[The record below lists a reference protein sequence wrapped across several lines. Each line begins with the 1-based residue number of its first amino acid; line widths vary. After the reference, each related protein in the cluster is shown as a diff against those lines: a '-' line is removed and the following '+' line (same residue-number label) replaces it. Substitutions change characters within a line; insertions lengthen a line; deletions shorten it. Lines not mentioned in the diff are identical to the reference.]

1 MIVQEIRKKGI
12 IDSLMTGMKFENQLH
27 QARANQSLNNAAK
40 PVSPANNSSAKTQEY
55 AIPLNKA
62 ILGKKYVFI
71 FFLIIPLFPFLP

>member
-27 QARANQSLNNAAK
+27 QARPANQQQSGQL
-40 PVSPANNSSAKTQEY
+40 NSSQPASHAASKAQEF

-62 ILGKKYVFI
+62 NLGKTCFNCDY
-71 FFLIIPLFPFLP
+71 

>member
-27 QARANQSLNNAAK
+27 QAKPNQSIQLNTSQ
-40 PVSPANNSSAKTQEY
+40 SPPTTQATKAQEF

-62 ILGKKYVFI
+62 NLGNVFI
-71 FFLIIPLFPFLP
+71 F